1 MNVNFINLELVLG
14 MTFQFQFYN
23 GETKSIKL
31 KVRTFCLLTTEKLVK
46 WKGDGGE
53 GNSNWLT

>member
-1 MNVNFINLELVLG
+1 MNVNFIILELVLG

-46 WKGDGGE
+46 
-53 GNSNWLT
+53 